1 MELRQ
6 QRSLGAGKNHVE
18 SGNGHNPGGKKK
30 KRKIQVHTVGAAH
43 KVLEATRR
51 AHNKSDVK

>member
-18 SGNGHNPGGKKK
+18 SGNGHNPGEKKK
-30 KRKIQVHTVGAAH
+30 KKGKYKFTQWE
-43 KVLEATRR
+43 LLTRFWR
-51 AHNKSDVK
+51 QPEGPTINQM